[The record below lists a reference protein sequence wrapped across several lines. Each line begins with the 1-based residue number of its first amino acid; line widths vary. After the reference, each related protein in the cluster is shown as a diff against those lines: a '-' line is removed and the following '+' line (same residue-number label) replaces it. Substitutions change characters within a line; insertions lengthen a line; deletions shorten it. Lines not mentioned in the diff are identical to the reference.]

1 MKLICIEG
9 QEKDMSW
16 ELEGSRLVIGRDS
29 ICDVIVNDPKLSR
42 IHAEIVKEGNT
53 YIFYDKESMN
63 GCFIND
69 DRVSRQILIPGDII
83 KIGDTSIKVVGDDM
97 TTNVAWQKSD
107 PMITTQIPLD
117 QLTSQIE
124 AVVSP
129 PGAVAEDRADLAT
142 KSHIQTAKLIKNL
155 ETIYS
160 VGNAI
165 NSIQTVDELLDQI
178 AGTLLNVFRDV
189 QRVCILLKE
198 NEKKFEPKYIKTRSD
213 VPPQPFQL
221 SSSIVDKSVK
231 EEVCIL
237 ANDAASDD
245 RFAGSESVL
254 TMNVRSVMCAP
265 LVSKGSVLGLIYLD
279 NREKPN
285 CFDDNDVALLS
296 ALANQSAIAIENSR
310 LYEEIQNSYHEAIL
324 ALMNTVEAKD
334 PYTRGHSQRT
344 ARYALGIAQEMGLSE
359 EECKEVK
366 TAAELH
372 DIGKIGVKDLIIGKD
387 SPLSTLEFHSIQAHV
402 LTGEKILG
410 PIEYL
415 RFALPIV
422 RHHHEHFD
430 GTGYPDSL
438 KGDKIILSA
447 RIIGAADAFDAMTT
461 QRPYN
466 KPLTFNKALEKCK
479 ESKGKQFDPKV
490 IDALDRFVT
499 QNIKNL
505 TKTDEL
511 EEKVTK
517 VEPLEKKKSKSGI
530 KSKSDIKSKSGVKSK
545 SGIIKGK

>member
-1 MKLICIEG
+1 MKLVCIEG
-9 QEKDMSW
+9 QEKDMIW
-16 ELEGSRLVIGRDS
+16 ELSGSRLVIGRDS
-29 ICDVIVNDPKLSR
+29 ICDIIINDPKLSR

-53 YIFYDKESMN
+53 FILYDKESMN
-63 GCFIND
+63 GSFIND
-69 DRVSRQILIPGDII
+69 NRVTRQILIPGDII
-83 KIGDTSIKVVGDDM
+83 GLGDTSIRVVGEKL
-97 TTNVAWQKSD
+97 TAEVGWQKGD

-124 AVVSP
+124 AVISS
-129 PGAVAEDRADLAT
+129 PGAIAEERPDLAT
-142 KSHIQTAKLIKNL
+142 KRHIQTAKLIKNL

-178 AGTLLNVFRDV
+178 AETLLNVFRDV
-189 QRVCILLKE
+189 QRVCILLKDD
-198 NEKKFEPKYIKTRSD
+198 KKEFEPKFIKTRKD
-213 VPPQPFQL
+213 VPAQPFQL
-221 SSSIVDKSVK
+221 SSTIVNKSVK
-231 EEVCIL
+231 EEVCVL
-237 ANDAASDD
+237 ANDAASDE
-245 RFAGSESVL
+245 RFSGSESVL

-265 LVSKGSVLGLIYLD
+265 LVSKGSILGLIYLD

-285 CFDDNDVALLS
+285 CFDENDVALLS
-296 ALANQSAIAIENSR
+296 ALANQSAIAIENSK
-310 LYEEIQNSYHEAIL
+310 LYEDIQKSYHEAIL

-334 PYTRGHSQRT
+334 TYTRGHSQRT
-344 ARYALGIAQEMGLSE
+344 ARYALGIAQELGLNE
-359 EECKEVK
+359 EECKKIK

-387 SPLSTLEFHSIQAHV
+387 SPLSTMEFHSIQAHV
-402 LTGEKILG
+402 LTGEKILK

-415 RFALPIV
+415 NFALPII

-430 GTGYPDSL
+430 GTGYPDGL
-438 KGDKIILSA
+438 KGKKIPLA
-447 RIIGAADAFDAMTT
+447 ALIIGAADAFDAMTT

-466 KPLTFNKALEKCK
+466 KPLPFKKALEKCK
-479 ESKGKQFDPKV
+479 EMKGKQFDTDV

-511 EEKVTK
+511 EEKATRI
-517 VEPLEKKKSKSGI
+517 EPPDKDKSKTVKKKEK
-530 KSKSDIKSKSGVKSK
+530 
-545 SGIIKGK
+545 

>member
-1 MKLICIEG
+1 MKLVCIEG
-9 QEKDMSW
+9 QEKDMTW
-16 ELEGSRLVIGRDS
+16 ELSGSRLVIGRDS

-42 IHAEIVKEGNT
+42 IHAEVIKEGNAF
-53 YIFYDKESMN
+53 IFYDKESMN
-63 GCFIND
+63 GSFINEN
-69 DRVSRQILIPGDII
+69 RVTRQILIPGDII
-83 KIGDTSIKVVGDDM
+83 KIGDTSIQVVGEKLATDVD
-97 TTNVAWQKSD
+97 WQKSD

-124 AVVSP
+124 AVVSSP
-129 PGAVAEDRADLAT
+129 EAMAEERPDLAT
-142 KSHIQTAKLIKNL
+142 KRHIQTAKLIKNL

-178 AGTLLNVFRDV
+178 AETLLNVFRDV
-189 QRVCILLKE
+189 QRVCILLQE
-198 NEKKFEPKYIKTRSD
+198 NKKKFEPKFIKTRTDIPS
-213 VPPQPFQL
+213 QPFQL
-221 SSSIVDKSVK
+221 SSTIVNKSVK

-237 ANDAASDD
+237 ANDAASDE
-245 RFAGSESVL
+245 RFSGSESVL

-310 LYEEIQNSYHEAIL
+310 LYEDIQKSYHEAIL

-344 ARYALGIAQEMGLSE
+344 ARYSLGIAQEMGLSE
-359 EECKEVK
+359 DECKKIK
-366 TAAELH
+366 TGAELH

-387 SPLSTLEFHSIQAHV
+387 SPLSTMEFHSIQAHV
-402 LTGEKILG
+402 LTGENILK

-415 RFALPIV
+415 NFALPIV
-422 RHHHEHFD
+422 RHHHEKFD
-430 GTGYPDSL
+430 GTGYPDGL
-438 KGDKIILSA
+438 KGKKIPLPA
-447 RIIGAADAFDAMTT
+447 LIIGAADAFDAMTT

-466 KPLTFNKALEKCK
+466 KPLPFKKALEKCK
-479 ESKGKQFDPKV
+479 EMKDKQFDSDV
-490 IDALDRFVT
+490 IDALERFVN

-511 EEKVTK
+511 GEKKKVSK
-517 VEPLEKKKSKSGI
+517 VEPPEKEKSKTVKKKEK
-530 KSKSDIKSKSGVKSK
+530 
-545 SGIIKGK
+545 

>member
-1 MKLICIEG
+1 MKLVCFEG
-9 QEKDMSW
+9 QEKDMTW
-16 ELEGSRLVIGRDS
+16 ELGNTRTVLGRDS
-29 ICDVIVNDPKLSR
+29 ICDVILNDPKLSR

-53 YIFYDKESMN
+53 FIYYDKESMN
-63 GCFIND
+63 GSFINN
-69 DRVSRQILIPGDII
+69 DRVTRQILIPGDII
-83 KIGDTSIKVVGDDM
+83 KIGDTSMRVTGEGL
-97 TTNVAWQKSD
+97 TTNINWQKSD
-107 PMITTQIPLD
+107 PMITTKIPLD

-124 AVVSP
+124 AAVAS
-129 PGAVAEDRADLAT
+129 PGAVAEERPDLAA
-142 KSHIQTAKLIKNL
+142 KRHAQTAKLIKNL
-155 ETIYS
+155 ETIYE

-165 NSIQTVDELLDQI
+165 NSIQTVDELFDQI
-178 AGTLLNVFRDV
+178 AGTLLDVFQDV
-189 QRVCILLKE
+189 QRVCILLRE
-198 NEKKFEPKYIKTRSD
+198 NTKKFEPKYIKTRSD

-221 SSSIVDKSVK
+221 SSTIVNKSVK

-237 ANDAASDD
+237 ANDASKDE

-265 LVSKGSVLGLIYLD
+265 LVSKGTVLGLIYVD

-296 ALANQSAIAIENSR
+296 ALANQSAVAIENSK
-310 LYEEIQNSYHEAIL
+310 LYEDIQKSYHDAIL

-344 ARYALGIAQEMGLSE
+344 ARYAFGIAQEMGLSE
-359 EECKEVK
+359 DECKKVK
-366 TAAELH
+366 TGAELH

-387 SPLSTLEFHSIQAHV
+387 SPLSTMEFHSIQAHV

-415 RFALPIV
+415 SFALPII
-422 RHHHEHFD
+422 RHHHEKYD
-430 GTGYPDSL
+430 GTGYPDGL
-438 KGDKIILSA
+438 KGDKIPLVA

-466 KPLTFNKALEKCK
+466 KPLPFKKALEKCK
-479 ESKGKQFDPKV
+479 ELKGKQFDAKV
-490 IDALDRFVT
+490 IDALDIFIT

-511 EEKVTK
+511 PDKPTK
-517 VEPLEKKKSKSGI
+517 VETPKKEVSKTVKKKAK
-530 KSKSDIKSKSGVKSK
+530 
-545 SGIIKGK
+545 

>member
-1 MKLICIEG
+1 MKLVCIEG
-9 QEKDMSW
+9 QEKDMTW
-16 ELEGSRLVIGRDS
+16 ELSGSRLVIGRDS
-29 ICDVIVNDPKLSR
+29 ICDVIINDPKLSR
-42 IHAEIVKEGNT
+42 IHAEV
-53 YIFYDKESMN
+53 
-63 GCFIND
+63 IN
-69 DRVSRQILIPGDII
+69 LIPGDVI
-83 KIGDTSIKVVGDDM
+83 KIGDTSIQVVGEKLTKDVD
-97 TTNVAWQKSD
+97 WQKSD

-117 QLTSQIE
+117 QLTNQIE
-124 AVVSP
+124 AVMSSP
-129 PGAVAEDRADLAT
+129 EAVAEEQPDLAT
-142 KSHIQTAKLIKNL
+142 KRHIQTAKLIKNL

-178 AGTLLNVFRDV
+178 AEI
-189 QRVCILLKE
+189 QE
-198 NEKKFEPKYIKTRSD
+198 NKKKFEPKFIKTRTD

-221 SSSIVDKSVK
+221 SSTIVNKSVK

-237 ANDAASDD
+237 ANDAASDE
-245 RFAGSESVL
+245 RFSGSESVL

-296 ALANQSAIAIENSR
+296 ALANQSAIAIENSK
-310 LYEEIQNSYHEAIL
+310 LYEDIQKSYHEAIL

-359 EECKEVK
+359 DECKKIK

-387 SPLSTLEFHSIQAHV
+387 SPLSTMEFHSIQAHV
-402 LTGEKILG
+402 LTGENILK

-415 RFALPIV
+415 NFALPIV
-422 RHHHEHFD
+422 RHHHEKFD
-430 GTGYPDSL
+430 GTGYPDGL
-438 KGDKIILSA
+438 KGKKIPLPA
-447 RIIGAADAFDAMTT
+447 LIIGAADAFDAMTT

-466 KPLTFNKALEKCK
+466 KPLPFKKALEKCK
-479 ESKGKQFDPKV
+479 EKKGKQFDSDV
-490 IDALDRFVT
+490 IDALERFVN

-511 EEKVTK
+511 GEKEKATG
-517 VEPLEKKKSKSGI
+517 VEPPEKEKSKTVKKKEK
-530 KSKSDIKSKSGVKSK
+530 
-545 SGIIKGK
+545 

>member
-9 QEKDMSW
+9 QEKDMTW
-16 ELEGSRLVIGRDS
+16 ELSGSRLVIGRDS

-42 IHAEIVKEGNT
+42 IHAEIVKEGNAF
-53 YIFYDKESMN
+53 IFYDKESMN
-63 GCFIND
+63 GSFINEN
-69 DRVSRQILIPGDII
+69 RVTRQILIPGDII
-83 KIGDTSIKVVGDDM
+83 KIGDTSIQVVGEKL
-97 TTNVAWQKSD
+97 TTDVDWQKSD
-107 PMITTQIPLD
+107 PMITAQIPLD

-124 AVVSP
+124 AVVSSP
-129 PGAVAEDRADLAT
+129 EAMAEERPDLAT
-142 KSHIQTAKLIKNL
+142 KRHIQTAKLIKNL

-178 AGTLLNVFRDV
+178 AETLLNVFRDV

-198 NEKKFEPKYIKTRSD
+198 NKKKFEPKFIKTRADIPS
-213 VPPQPFQL
+213 QPFQL
-221 SSSIVDKSVK
+221 STSIVNKSVM

-237 ANDAASDD
+237 ANDAAHDE
-245 RFAGSESVL
+245 RFSGSESVL

-310 LYEEIQNSYHEAIL
+310 LYEDIQKSYHEAIL

-344 ARYALGIAQEMGLSE
+344 ARYSLGIAQEMGLSE
-359 EECKEVK
+359 DECKKIK

-387 SPLSTLEFHSIQAHV
+387 SPLSTMEFHSIQAHV
-402 LTGEKILG
+402 LTGENILK

-415 RFALPIV
+415 NFALPIV
-422 RHHHEHFD
+422 RHHHEKFD
-430 GTGYPDSL
+430 GTGYPDGL
-438 KGDKIILSA
+438 KGKKIPLSA
-447 RIIGAADAFDAMTT
+447 LIIGAADAFDAMTT

-466 KPLTFNKALEKCK
+466 KPLPFKKALEKCK
-479 ESKGKQFDPKV
+479 EMKGKQFDSDV
-490 IDALDRFVT
+490 IEALVRFVN

-505 TKTDEL
+505 TKTDEFG
-511 EEKVTK
+511 EKEKATK
-517 VEPLEKKKSKSGI
+517 VEPPEKEKSKTVKKKEK
-530 KSKSDIKSKSGVKSK
+530 
-545 SGIIKGK
+545 